1 MSALKRKPYFYL
13 VRFQLHV
20 NTYQG
25 DAQLKRM
32 LVQLM
37 SCFSGYTVKTGNQR
51 NGESEFLDVPIIYGD
66 MSRVAGYIMGP
77 RGDQDNSMS
86 SLPVMALYMTSL
98 KQSQD
103 RRLAPQHTER
113 YNYIE
118 RAKDP
123 DGKLL
128 TGEPGKKKTVER
140 FMPVPY
146 EMGIEVS
153 IWASNNDQGYQLVE
167 QIATVFNP
175 DMEIQLSNSPAD
187 WIFMTSLIFTGDI
200 DMEKVVPSGGDT
212 DPLYVFRMSFNTT
225 VWMSPPAKV
234 YDTKHIYSIHVP
246 ILELEESLDFDAMGQ
261 LDGLV
266 IEADDDDIVFFESLG
281 PGMTPSSI

>member
-1 MSALKRKPYFYL
+1 M
-13 VRFQLHV
+13 
-20 NTYQG
+20 
-25 DAQLKRM
+25 KRM

-37 SCFSGYTVKTGNQR
+37 AGFSGYQVMTGLQR
-51 NGESEFLDVPIIYGD
+51 DGSPKFIDVPIIYGD
-66 MSRVAGYIMGP
+66 MSRVAGYVLGP
-77 RGDQDNSMS
+77 RGDQDNSTN
-86 SLPVMALYMTSL
+86 SLPIMALYMTSL
-98 KQSQD
+98 QQAQD
-103 RRLAPQHTER
+103 RRQAPQHVER

-123 DGKLL
+123 DGNIL

-146 EMGIEVS
+146 ELGIEVS
-153 IWASNNDQGYQLVE
+153 IWASNNDQGLQLVE
-167 QIATVFNP
+167 QISTVFNP

-187 WIFMTSLIFTGDI
+187 WIFLTSLIFEGTVN
-200 DMEKVVPSGGDT
+200 MEKVVPSGGDT
-212 DPLYVFRMSFNTT
+212 DPVYVFRLGFSTI

-234 YDTKHIYSIHVP
+234 YDTKYIYRIHVP
-246 ILELEESLDFDAMGQ
+246 ILELEEDLDFDTMGQ

-266 IEADDDDIVFFESLG
+266 IEANEDDISLFESLG